1 MQGEVSAACGALL
14 GGGRPPL
21 IAALTLHRLDAG
33 SASKLMAAQET
44 KLRAAASSLPPE
56 TRKRLACELDDD
68 GLPCLAAAV
77 RSVPAHALKTFVA
90 PPSKRQCTPTPASVP
105 RLSECTALWERTR
118 KYYADH
124 GARAWTSG
132 AVPCHISTSAFIANA
147 YAAVV
152 TAFLSEAESSAP
164 DELLIILD
172 LGCGAGVLGVRVARE
187 LQRRGCHGF
196 CVVLADLDPAAAL
209 AQAQLPP
216 AASLV
221 RDGIL
226 DVAVLEAATEG
237 VCNLHLQLSGRW
249 VHCGTLRRPL
259 VVLANYVFDSLPI
272 DLLRVRL
279 RHGACTGLDAL
290 IPQTSDDAFM
300 YQPILRKS
308 ALGNSSVGEGLGASR
323 ASSLASD
330 LGGYFNSPEEAELAA
345 RLVSAAEADAAAET
359 AAEAAGEEEQAALA
373 YVCTGALGCLK
384 AIHSLLAPSSGAP
397 MLLLI
402 GDKLVDE
409 CSAARLAAA
418 HKAANWAPLTLSEL
432 PLFSVHGSARHGAIS
447 HGVVLQSLLEAMPR
461 GFTIL
466 GRSATLMEFD
476 VVALAVDGPAAR
488 ARCTSSGSTPAM
500 DDGTLPATRRVFS
513 SQLSRFGP
521 AEMERLTAIVHEA
534 ARAEGP
540 SLRRA
545 ASKAARKAAR
555 WPWQPYVVQTPGVAV
570 TSAEVRCESAISADG
585 LVPPVPMTVPIRLLT
600 HAVIMSGHD
609 WDVFVSLRSS
619 YRDRIDRATSA
630 EVTEAIRV
638 ATRCFA
644 ERVTLCADDWKRS
657 GAIFKR
663 WLDEAQRRRLQ
674 LQLVTE
680 M

>member
-1 MQGEVSAACGALL
+1 MHVEVSAACGALL
-14 GGGRPPL
+14 GSGRPPL

-44 KLRAAASSLPPE
+44 KLCAAASSLPPE
-56 TRKRLACELDDD
+56 TRRRLSAELDD

-77 RSVPAHALKTFVA
+77 RSVPANALTTFVA
-90 PPSKRQCTPTPASVP
+90 PPSKRQCTPTRASFP
-105 RLSECTALWERTR
+105 RLSECSLWERTK

-124 GARAWTSG
+124 GAKAWTSG

-152 TAFLSEAESSAP
+152 TAFLSEAESSP
-164 DELLIILD
+164 LDEPLIILD

-209 AQAQLPP
+209 AQTQLPP

-226 DVAVLEAATEG
+226 DVAVLQAVTEG
-237 VCNLHLQLSGRW
+237 TCNLHLQLSNRFI
-249 VHCGTLRRPL
+249 HCGTLRRPL

-279 RHGACTGLDAL
+279 RHGACTGVDAL
-290 IPQTSDDAFM
+290 IPQPSDETFM
-300 YQPILRKS
+300 YQPILGKS
-308 ALGNSSVGEGLGASR
+308 TLGNSSSVREGLGASR
-323 ASSLASD
+323 ASILASD
-330 LGGYFNSPEEAELAA
+330 LGGYFKWPEEAELAA

-359 AAEAAGEEEQAALA
+359 AGETADEEEQAALA

-384 AIHSLLAPSSGAP
+384 AIHSLLAPSSGSP
-397 MLLLI
+397 MLLLL
-402 GDKLVDE
+402 GEKLVDG

-432 PLFSVHGSARHGAIS
+432 PLFSVHGSARHGAVS

-476 VVALAVDGPAAR
+476 VVALAVDGPTAR
-488 ARCTSSGSTPAM
+488 AKCTASGSTCTSET
-500 DDGTLPATRRVFS
+500 DDGTLPATRRAFS
-513 SQLSRFGP
+513 SQLSRFGA
-521 AEMERLTAIVHEA
+521 AEMERLTAMVHEA
-534 ARAEGP
+534 AQAEGP
-540 SLRRA
+540 TIRR
-545 ASKAARKAAR
+545 AARKAAR
-555 WPWQPYVVQTPGVAV
+555 RPWRPYVVQTPGVAV
-570 TSAEVRCESAISADG
+570 TSAEARCEPATSADG
-585 LVPPVPMTVPIRLLT
+585 LALPVPMTVPIRLLT

-619 YRDRIDRATSA
+619 FRDRFDRATSA

-663 WLDEAQRRRLQ
+663 WLDVAQRRRLQ
-674 LQLVTE
+674 LATATE
-680 M
+680 LG